1 MVVAA
6 FNQEKALV
14 GAFSV
19 ITNLRMQLF
28 EALEHGDH
36 QLRHGRSPGAGEHG
50 EEAFELIEHFDKSH
64 CADKYHDDD
73 FVTAILRQVRVTCA
87 TCVT

>member
-1 MVVAA
+1 MVTRESIHAFHETSELRLVADPGTG
-6 FNQEKALV
+6 L
-14 GAFSV
+14 GD
-19 ITNLRMQLF
+19 
-28 EALEHGDH
+28 HGDQ
-36 QLRHGRSPGAGEHG
+36 QLRHGRSPGAGQHG
-50 EEAFELIEHFDKSH
+50 EEAFDLIEHFDKSH